1 MTEAARSSITVLAA
15 DCGTRLD
22 IWLTHQLPALSRAR
36 LQALISGGHVRVG
49 GIERKASY
57 RLREGEDVDV
67 EVPPTPPEE
76 LRPEPTALA
85 VVHEDAAI
93 LVIDKPAGMV
103 VHPGAGRSTGT
114 LAAAVL
120 AHAPET
126 AGVGGPRRP
135 GIVHRLDKGT
145 SGLLVVAKTAQ
156 AYDSLTAQL
165 AARAVSRRYAAL
177 VHGRVVRSAGVI
189 DAPIGRHPHDRVR
202 MAVRPAGQGRRA
214 VTCYRVLERFA
225 EATYV
230 EATLETGR
238 THQIRVHLASLG
250 HPVIGDDTYRPRS
263 VPPLLEMDGL
273 ALHAASLAFVHPLTG
288 QRVEFS
294 VSLPLRIERV
304 LSHLR
309 GAEARRGAS
318 ARRRPPPMPPPGK
331 GRIAPAKPALER
343 RPDDGG

>member
-1 MTEAARSSITVLAA
+1 VTEAVRSSITVSDA
-15 DCGTRLD
+15 DSGTRLD
-22 IWLTHQLPALSRAR
+22 RWLAVHVPALSRAR
-36 LQALISGGHVRVG
+36 LQALIEAGHVRVG

-57 RLREGEDVDV
+57 RLREGEAV
-67 EVPPTPPEE
+67 EVEIPPTPPEE
-76 LRPEPTALA
+76 LRPEPTTLA
-85 VVHEDAAI
+85 IVHEDDAI

-165 AARAVSRRYAAL
+165 AARAVSRRYAAV
-177 VHGRVVRSAGVI
+177 VHGRVVPSEGVI

-214 VTCYRVLERFA
+214 VTRYRVVERFA

-230 EATLETGR
+230 EAALETGR
-238 THQIRVHLASLG
+238 THQIRVHLASRG
-250 HPVIGDDTYRPRS
+250 HPVIGDDAYRPRS
-263 VPPLLEMDGL
+263 IPPLLEMDGL
-273 ALHAASLAFVHPLTG
+273 ALHAASLAFIHPLTG
-288 QRVEFS
+288 QRVEFA
-294 VSLPLRIERV
+294 VSLPPRIERV
-304 LSHLR
+304 LYHLR
-309 GAEARRGAS
+309 GINSNRGQ
-318 ARRRPPPMPPPGK
+318 RRRSP
-331 GRIAPAKPALER
+331 R
-343 RPDDGG
+343 